1 MQDCIFCKIARG
13 EIPAKLLY
21 QDDQTLAFP
30 DINPKAP
37 QHVLIIPRRHIATL
51 NDLADNEEDTLL
63 SGHIL
68 QVAKHLAADLGI
80 AESGYRVLMNCNEGG
95 GQAVFHIHLH
105 LLGGRT
111 MHWPPG

>member
-1 MQDCIFCKIARG
+1 MNKDCIFCKIIDK
-13 EIPAKLLY
+13 EIPANIIY
-21 QDDQTLAFP
+21 QDDEVVSFP

-37 QHVLIIPRRHIATL
+37 QHVLIIPKKHIATL
-51 NDLADNEEDTLL
+51 NDLEDADTTLA
-63 SGHIL
+63 GHLL
-68 QVAKHLAADLGI
+68 QVAKQLAAKLGI

-105 LLGGRT
+105 LLGGRM

>member
-1 MQDCIFCKIARG
+1 MQDCIFCKVARG

-21 QDDQTLAFP
+21 QDQEVVAFP

-37 QHVLIIPRRHIATL
+37 HHVLIIPRRHIATL
-51 NDLADNEEDTLL
+51 NDVSENDTLL
-63 SGHIL
+63 LGHLMQI
-68 QVAKHLAADLGI
+68 AKQLAAKLGI
-80 AESGYRVLMNCNEGG
+80 AESGYRVLMNCNAGG

-105 LLGGRT
+105 LLGGRI